1 MFMAYLWNRLPIWA
15 DWIVAVV
22 VAIVLLNLN
31 VTSAGDPLSG
41 AGLSAGPAS
50 PGIIEGARAIFYGV
64 LIIGG
69 LLLTAVGIALLII
82 EGRGQQVSR
91 LLVSTYPWI
100 ALAGVLGLLLDYRD
114 GPVRTVQLVVYLTL
128 AVGIIR
134 LARITSLASIVSDT
148 DGSRSNAD

>member
-1 MFMAYLWNRLPIWA
+1 MAYLWNRLPIWA

-31 VTSAGDPLSG
+31 VTAAGDPLSG

>member
-1 MFMAYLWNRLPIWA
+1 
-15 DWIVAVV
+15 
-22 VAIVLLNLN
+22 
-31 VTSAGDPLSG
+31 
-41 AGLSAGPAS
+41 
-50 PGIIEGARAIFYGV
+50 V

>member
-1 MFMAYLWNRLPIWA
+1 MAYLWNRLPIWA

>member
-31 VTSAGDPLSG
+31 VTAAGDPLSG

>member
-1 MFMAYLWNRLPIWA
+1 MFMAYLWNRLPIWT